1 MRTLKAVFAALLIA
15 IAFASAPALAQTAAP
30 TAATTGQIPSV
41 ESIQTN
47 IFRPSIPAGDTVAQT
62 IFSIL
67 PTPSV
72 DPSAK
77 TNAGETIGGMNAQKF
92 NSTFPAIVGVFN
104 IIIMIM
110 GMAMLAYQGVVW
122 WIDYGNEGTP
132 NTQGSGMTAI
142 WSPLRFSI
150 GLMMLAPVPGGAGWT
165 PMQFAVAG
173 IAKLGYNGGDYM
185 WQYVVGLSAAD
196 KRQPLVPPI
205 NPKLPEMVANI
216 GMIEACRVVS
226 NFFAGN
232 REDISNLPFMIWRSE
247 INEKEAISRVVP
259 NPAFVQAIPRLR
271 EMQNYCGEVV
281 ILRPIADK
289 KQPNVSDEM
298 AFSANVA
305 ALQVVATNANEFSTA
320 LIGLIFNRNEET
332 LKGFAIAAD
341 SFVRKG
347 VDAYSAKLAE
357 VQSQILRGGD
367 NRNEAAFQTT
377 AAHAGWTNAGYFFLT
392 YTNISSSA
400 AQVARNLPRVTPPDL
415 EKMLSPQYRG
425 SVQAVK
431 DVLHP
436 AAQGGILLEVRKEFA
451 RIVDPQEKDWQLAG
465 TGQQSGVP
473 GAAPSTGFGWFSNV
487 SAEFAN
493 IMRRIIDPTSTGT
506 GTWNPN
512 PIATMIE
519 TGHTII
525 NWSAAIVFA
534 DALAPIAAAAAGT
547 ATAGPLGTAMGFV
560 GGLIAG
566 KVASAVMAPLM
577 IIAGPMLLVGIAYAY
592 IIPMIVW
599 AMWATVV
606 LGWIMLVFEAILVSS
621 LWALSHAR
629 MDGKSGFAGNAM
641 HGYAVMFQLLVR
653 PIIGS
658 IAIPVSILIYS
669 MIVNGVT
676 SSAYRYSLPAMA
688 ADNAFGP
695 IGAVVVV
702 GIVTLFQ
709 IALLVWCLNLPNV
722 IFENLNMW
730 LGMNGIGGHN
740 VGQVTGKIAAM
751 GTTAGAA
758 ELTST
763 GGAALKGA
771 AAALA
776 KKPDNSGAAAANQ
789 QAAGEAGNRS
799 SEKASTGGASQAV
812 IDAMGGGEKK
822 R

>member
-1 MRTLKAVFAALLIA
+1 MSALKTIVLAAF
-15 IAFASAPALAQTAAP
+15 IAFLGSAAFAQTQAPAGMQTP
-30 TAATTGQIPSV
+30 QGIQSL
-41 ESIQTN
+41 ESIQTG
-47 IFRPSIPAGDTVAQT
+47 IFRPSIPAGDTIAQT

-67 PTPSV
+67 PTPSI

-104 IIIMIM
+104 IVIMIM

-122 WIDYGNEGTP
+122 WIDFGNEGKAD
-132 NTQGSGMTAI
+132 TQGSGMTAI
-142 WSPLRFSI
+142 WSPLRFSL
-150 GLMMLAPVPGGAGWT
+150 GLLMLAPVPGGAGWT
-165 PMQFAVAG
+165 PMQYAVAG
-173 IAKLGYNGGDYM
+173 IAKLGYNGGDYT
-185 WQYVVGLSAAD
+185 WQYIVGLSAAD

-205 NPKLPEMVANI
+205 NPKLPEMIANV

-226 NFFAGN
+226 NFFAGT
-232 REDISNLPFMIWRSE
+232 REDISNLPFMVWQSE
-247 INEKEAISRVVP
+247 ITDKQAISRVVP

-271 EMQNYCGEVV
+271 EMQNYCGEIV

-289 KQPNVSDEM
+289 KQPSVTDEM
-298 AFSANVA
+298 AFNANVA
-305 ALQVVATNANEFSTA
+305 ALQVVANNANEFSTA

-332 LKGFAIAAD
+332 LRGFAIAAD
-341 SFVRKG
+341 SFVRRG

-357 VQSQILRGGD
+357 VQSKILAGGD
-367 NRNEAAFQTT
+367 NKNEAAFQTT

-392 YTNISSSA
+392 YTNISSGA

-415 EKMLSPQYRG
+415 EKTLHPQYRG

-431 DVLHP
+431 DLLHP

-465 TGQQSGVP
+465 TGQQSGVA
-473 GAAPSTGFGWFSNV
+473 GSAPSTGFGWFSNV
-487 SAEFAN
+487 SNEFAN
-493 IMRRIIDPTSTGT
+493 IMRRIIDPTSVGA

-547 ATAGPLGTAMGFV
+547 ATAGPLGTAVGFV

-566 KVASAVMAPLM
+566 KVASAAMAPLM
-577 IIAGPMLLVGIAYAY
+577 VIAGPMLLIGIAYAY

-606 LGWIMLVFEAILVSS
+606 LGWMMLIMEAILVSS

-629 MDGKSGFAGNAM
+629 MDGKSGFVENAR
-641 HGYAVMFQLLVR
+641 HGYGVMLQLLIR

-658 IAIPVSILIYS
+658 IAIPASIIVYS
-669 MIVNGVT
+669 LIVNGVT
-676 SSAYRYSLPAMA
+676 NAAYKYSLPAMA

-709 IALLVWCLNLPNV
+709 IALLVWCFNLPNI
-722 IFENLNMW
+722 IFENVNGW
-730 LGMNGIGGHN
+730 LGLNNPAGHN
-740 VGQVTGKIAAM
+740 VGQVTGKIAGM

-771 AAALA
+771 AESLA
-776 KKPDNSGAAAANQ
+776 KKPSGGGANAANQ
-789 QAAGEAGNRS
+789 QAGDRPV
-799 SEKASTGGASQAV
+799 EKASAGARILTNTIGNVQ
-812 IDAMGGGEKK
+812 KP
-822 R
+822 